1 MGKAG
6 NWVKFWFGTIRAPF
20 FVAVIT
26 PAILGTAIAWQS
38 TGIFHWPYF
47 LLVLLGAILING
59 GTNLINDYFDRATDD
74 INVEYV
80 APFTGGSRMIQ
91 QGLIAPSRV
100 LGAGMLC
107 FAAAAAIGAY
117 LVWDTW
123 ASGPMIVIL
132 GAIGVFCG
140 FFYTA
145 PPLKLGY
152 RWVAEAIVG
161 LNCGI
166 LVTLGAYW
174 IQVQAFSWQS
184 LTSWVPVIASIPLGI
199 LIAAVLWV
207 NEIPDYAADK
217 AVGKNHMV
225 VLLGKERAAKGYL
238 MLLSAAYICIALMVI
253 PGEIPLLILLGLLAL
268 PLALRAMRIAIKNYA
283 DSKALAPANAMTPMI
298 YLATGLLMAVG
309 FVIAGVL

>member
-1 MGKAG
+1 MGKIG
-6 NWVKFWFGTIRAPF
+6 NWFKFWFSSIRAPF
-20 FVAVIT
+20 FIAVIT

-38 TGIFHWPYF
+38 TGIFYWHYF
-47 LLVLLGAILING
+47 LLVLLGVILINS
-59 GTNLINDYFDRATDD
+59 GTNLVNDYFDRATDD

-91 QGLIAPSRV
+91 QGLLAPSQV
-100 LGAGMLC
+100 LGVGMLC
-107 FAAAAAIGAY
+107 LAAAMAIGAY
-117 LVWDTW
+117 LVWATW
-123 ASGPMIVIL
+123 ASGPMVLIL

-145 PPLKLGY
+145 PPFKLGY
-152 RWVAEAIVG
+152 RWPAEAIVG

-174 IQVQAFSWQS
+174 IQVQAFSWHS
-184 LTSWVPVIASIPLGI
+184 LDSWVPVIASIPLAI

-225 VLLGKERAAKGYL
+225 VLVGKERAAKGYQVFL
-238 MLLSAAYICIALMVI
+238 CAAYICIALMVI
-253 PGEIPLLILLGLLAL
+253 PWEIPLLVLLGLLSL
-268 PLALRAMRIAIKNYA
+268 PLAIRAMRIALKNYA
-283 DSKALAPANAMTPMI
+283 DSSALAPANALTPMI
-298 YLATGLLMAVG
+298 YLVTGLLMAVG
-309 FVIAGVL
+309 FTIDKIV

>member
-1 MGKAG
+1 MGKVG
-6 NWVKFWFGTIRAPF
+6 NWVKFWFGAVRAPF

-38 TGIFHWPYF
+38 TGIFYWHYF
-47 LLVLLGAILING
+47 LLVLLGTISMQANV
-59 GTNLINDYFDRATDD
+59 NLINDYFDRACDD

-100 LGAGMLC
+100 LQAGVLC

-117 LVWDTW
+117 LIWDTW
-123 ASGPMIVIL
+123 ASGPMILIL
-132 GAIGVFCG
+132 GAIGGFSI
-140 FFYTA
+140 FFYNA
-145 PPLKLGY
+145 PPLKLGH
-152 RWVAEAIVG
+152 RGVGEVVVG

-174 IQVQAFSWQS
+174 IQVQEF
-184 LTSWVPVIASIPLGI
+184 SWVPLIASIPLAL
-199 LIAAVLWV
+199 LIAALLWI

-217 AVGKNHMV
+217 AVGKNNV
-225 VLLGKERAAKGYL
+225 VVILGKERAAKGYL
-238 MLLSAAYICIALMVI
+238 VLLSAAYIWIALMI
-253 PGEIPLLILLGLLAL
+253 IAEGIPLLALLGLLAL

-309 FVIAGVL
+309 FLINKIV

>member
-1 MGKAG
+1 
-6 NWVKFWFGTIRAPF
+6 
-20 FVAVIT
+20 VIT

-38 TGIFHWPYF
+38 SGAFHWHYF
-47 LLVLLGAILING
+47 LLVLLGAALING
-59 GTNLINDYFDRATDD
+59 GTNLVNDYFDRATDD

-117 LVWDTW
+117 LVWATW
-123 ASGPMIVIL
+123 ASGPMILIL

-140 FFYTA
+140 FFYTT

-152 RWVAEAIVG
+152 RWPAESIVG

-174 IQVQAFSWQS
+174 IQAQTF
-184 LTSWVPVIASIPLGI
+184 SWVPVIVSIPLAI

-207 NEIPDYAADK
+207 NEIPDYVADK

-225 VLLGKERAAKGYL
+225 VLLGKERAAKGYAV
-238 MLLSAAYICIALMVI
+238 LLIAAYVCIVLGIIHAGI
-253 PGEIPLLILLGLLAL
+253 PPLALLGLLSF
-268 PLALRAMRIAIKNYA
+268 PLAFRAMRIAVKNYA
-283 DSKALAPANAMTPMI
+283 DSPSLAPANAMTPMI

-309 FVIAGVL
+309 FLIAGVL

>member
-1 MGKAG
+1 MGRVAKR
-6 NWVKFWFGTIRAPF
+6 VKFWFGTIRAPF

-38 TGIFHWPYF
+38 TGIFHWHYF
-47 LLVLLGAILING
+47 LLVLLGAALINS

-80 APFTGGSRMIQ
+80 APFTGGSRVIQ

-100 LGAGMLC
+100 LAVGILC
-107 FAAAAAIGAY
+107 FAAAAVIGAY

-123 ASGPMIVIL
+123 ASGPMILIL
-132 GAIGVFCG
+132 GAIGVFSG

-152 RWVAEAIVG
+152 RWPAEAIVG

-184 LTSWVPVIASIPLGI
+184 LESWVPVIASVPLGI

-207 NEIPDYAADK
+207 NEIPDYTADK
-217 AVGKNHMV
+217 AAGKNHIV
-225 VLLGKERAAKGYL
+225 VLLGRERAARGYL
-238 MLLSAAYICIALMVI
+238 VLLSAAYVWIAFMVI
-253 PGEIPLLILLGLLAL
+253 PEEIPLLALLGLLAL

-283 DSKALAPANAMTPMI
+283 DSKTLAPANALTPMI

-309 FVIAGVL
+309 FTIAGVV

>member
-1 MGKAG
+1 M
-6 NWVKFWFGTIRAPF
+6 
-20 FVAVIT
+20 IT

-38 TGIFHWPYF
+38 SGAFHWHYF
-47 LLVLLGAILING
+47 LLVLLGAALING
-59 GTNLINDYFDRATDD
+59 GTNLVNDYFDRATDD

-117 LVWDTW
+117 LVWATW
-123 ASGPMIVIL
+123 ASGPMILIL

-140 FFYTA
+140 FFYTT

-152 RWVAEAIVG
+152 RWPAESIVG

-174 IQVQAFSWQS
+174 IQAQTF
-184 LTSWVPVIASIPLGI
+184 SWVPVIVSIPLAI

-207 NEIPDYAADK
+207 NEIPDYVADK

-225 VLLGKERAAKGYL
+225 VLLGKERAAKGYAV
-238 MLLSAAYICIALMVI
+238 LLIAAYVCIVLGIIHAGI
-253 PGEIPLLILLGLLAL
+253 PPLALLGLLSF
-268 PLALRAMRIAIKNYA
+268 PLAFRAMRIAVKNYA
-283 DSKALAPANAMTPMI
+283 DSPSLAPANAMTPMI